1 MAKFIY
7 RMQNILDIKY
17 KLEETAKQ
25 EFADALLRLRTEED
39 KQKQMIARRDGYV
52 AEYESMLVGKLDFLA
67 MEQCANSVDIMNE
80 MIAAQDNVI
89 RNRSKEFEQTRQKL
103 NQVIQERKMHETLK
117 EKQFEEFQHELSM
130 QEVKEIDE
138 VVSYQYGQGKA
149 GTEE

>member
-39 KQKQMIARRDGYV
+39 KQKQMIARRDGYA

-89 RNRSKEFEQTRQKL
+89 RNRSKELEQTRQKL

>member
-89 RNRSKEFEQTRQKL
+89 RNRSKELEQTRQKL